1 MGLRQEA
8 SRKPALRAQQERAEI
23 ERTGGEDD
31 RRPGREIAAG
41 GIGGDE
47 AGIARGHA
55 ETRREQDESRNVGGP
70 EARRGGR
77 QHHQPD
83 REQRA
88 ERMEAGDEI
97 DHDEAEEGQVHEPA
111 GAADRAQEA
120 GIDSDDRDAIVAAL
134 RQWIAEDRK
143 ATPLKAL
150 QGLIWEA
157 GYRDGVYRAHVY
169 PEVAARLRAWKA
181 RGLPLYVY
189 SSGSVAAQKL
199 FFRYS
204 EAGDLSALFD
214 GHFDTEI
221 GGKREA
227 GSYTRI
233 AAAIGVPPQDI
244 LFLSDIVEELDAA
257 RAAGLQTTWLC
268 RPPLQCPADGSHR
281 CVGDFD
287 AIAV

>member
-1 MGLRQEA
+1 MT
-8 SRKPALRAQQERAEI
+8 RAILTDI
-23 ERTGGEDD
+23 EGTTSSISFVKDVLFPYARDHIGAFVAAHADD
-31 RRPGREIAAG
+31 PDVRRWLAA
-41 GIGGDE
+41 
-47 AGIARGHA
+47 A
-55 ETRREQDESRNVGGP
+55 
-70 EARRGGR
+70 
-77 QHHQPD
+77 
-83 REQRA
+83 
-88 ERMEAGDEI
+88 
-97 DHDEAEEGQVHEPA
+97 
-111 GAADRAQEA
+111 AQEA